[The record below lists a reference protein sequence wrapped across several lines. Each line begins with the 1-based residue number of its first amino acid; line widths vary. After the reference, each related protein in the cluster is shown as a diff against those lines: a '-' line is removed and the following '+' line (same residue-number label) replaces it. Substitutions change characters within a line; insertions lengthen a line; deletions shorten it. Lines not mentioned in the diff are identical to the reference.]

1 MNPLLSYVNQSFRN
15 FAHSGERNLS
25 HSKNYERLVRINQ
38 SILICIIAVSANM
51 LNEIRYG
58 LNFTVLADVVF
69 IFSLIITFWLNRNGK
84 NLIATTVLYLSMNA
98 IITVGNYLEGM
109 AAGNYLIF
117 VPIILGSVLLVG
129 VHPAKYEL
137 FTWFMLTFT
146 CTVVSFYFFPK
157 HSVVQQITEAMEKE
171 MYFANFLIAIF
182 GSFLLA
188 LMTLQMKTN
197 REQLIINEQRFS
209 DAVFN
214 NSANAVVLVNP
225 NNNSIINVNKKALQ
239 LFEEYDKDTFL
250 QSNLTQ
256 WIRFTSNFMLP
267 EFIINL
273 EASESAWQGKIVYK
287 KKEGD
292 SFIGHTIVSLFE
304 HDQSRYIKI
313 NIADI
318 SEMRKAQNEAK
329 IAGKA
334 MIKAVNT
341 KSRFL
346 STMSH
351 ELRTPLNGI
360 IGTVQLMLQDAQK
373 NIPVQ
378 QLEVLKNC
386 SEQMLALINDVLD
399 FNKIEANKITVDRN
413 VFDAQQ
419 LLHSVCNN
427 FLVQANAKNIQLQLQ
442 MEGLAGKE
450 LLGDDFRLSQILN
463 NLLSNALKFTHQGSI
478 VLKAQVERSNSEQTA
493 INFSVVDTGIG
504 IPTHKIKGIFESFTQ
519 ASTSTTRKYGGT
531 GLGLAI
537 TQKLVQLLGGD
548 LEVESEEGKGSRFYF
563 TLSFDNSISL
573 RRFVNEDRVKTLK
586 PFDGIKILLAE
597 DNPVN
602 MMIARR
608 FLSKWNAHITEVSN
622 GYDAVE
628 MFNRNSYDL
637 LLFDLE
643 MPIMDG
649 YTALEEIRKI
659 NRQIPAIAFTAA
671 VFDNMK
677 QYLRE
682 KGFSEYVQKPFRPE
696 DLHQKI
702 ATLIIAAAS

>member
-1 MNPLLSYVNQSFRN
+1 
-15 FAHSGERNLS
+15 
-25 HSKNYERLVRINQ
+25 
-38 SILICIIAVSANM
+38 
-51 LNEIRYG
+51 
-58 LNFTVLADVVF
+58 
-69 IFSLIITFWLNRNGK
+69 
-84 NLIATTVLYLSMNA
+84 
-98 IITVGNYLEGM
+98 
-109 AAGNYLIF
+109 
-117 VPIILGSVLLVG
+117 
-129 VHPAKYEL
+129 
-137 FTWFMLTFT
+137 
-146 CTVVSFYFFPK
+146 
-157 HSVVQQITEAMEKE
+157 
-171 MYFANFLIAIF
+171 
-182 GSFLLA
+182 
-188 LMTLQMKTN
+188 
-197 REQLIINEQRFS
+197 
-209 DAVFN
+209 
-214 NSANAVVLVNP
+214 
-225 NNNSIINVNKKALQ
+225 
-239 LFEEYDKDTFL
+239 
-250 QSNLTQ
+250 
-256 WIRFTSNFMLP
+256 
-267 EFIINL
+267 
-273 EASESAWQGKIVYK
+273 
-287 KKEGD
+287 
-292 SFIGHTIVSLFE
+292 
-304 HDQSRYIKI
+304 
-313 NIADI
+313 
-318 SEMRKAQNEAK
+318 
-329 IAGKA
+329 
-334 MIKAVNT
+334 
-341 KSRFL
+341 
-346 STMSH
+346 
-351 ELRTPLNGI
+351 
-360 IGTVQLMLQDAQK
+360 
-373 NIPVQ
+373 
-378 QLEVLKNC
+378 
-386 SEQMLALINDVLD
+386 
-399 FNKIEANKITVDRN
+399 
-413 VFDAQQ
+413 
-419 LLHSVCNN
+419 
-427 FLVQANAKNIQLQLQ
+427 
-442 MEGLAGKE
+442 
-450 LLGDDFRLSQILN
+450 LSQILN